1 MTVSQV
7 IARLVA
13 ALALAGLG
21 FGLAGCNTVRGF
33 GEDVNAA
40 GNALQ
45 RAAD

>member
-1 MTVSQV
+1 MTRSKL

-13 ALALAGLG
+13 VLALAGLG

-45 RAAD
+45 RAAE

>member
-1 MTVSQV
+1 MTASKF

-33 GEDVNAA
+33 GQDVNAA

>member
-1 MTVSQV
+1 VTASKI

-21 FGLAGCNTVRGF
+21 FGVAGCNTVRGF

-40 GNALQ
+40 GHALQ
-45 RAAD
+45 RAAE

>member
-1 MTVSQV
+1 MTASKL

-13 ALALAGLG
+13 VLALAGLG

>member
-1 MTVSQV
+1 VTVSKV

>member
-1 MTVSQV
+1 VTAAKL

-33 GEDVNAA
+33 GQDVNAA

>member
-1 MTVSQV
+1 VTASKV

-40 GNALQ
+40 GNALK

>member
-1 MTVSQV
+1 MTASKV
-7 IARLVA
+7 IARRLA
-13 ALALAGLG
+13 ALALAGLV

-33 GEDVNAA
+33 GQDVNAA

>member
-1 MTVSQV
+1 MTASKVV
-7 IARLVA
+7 ARLVA

-21 FGLAGCNTVRGF
+21 SGLAGCNTVQGF
-33 GEDVNAA
+33 GKDVNAA

>member
-1 MTVSQV
+1 MTASKR
-7 IARLVA
+7 IARLLA
-13 ALALAGLG
+13 ALAIAGLG

>member
-1 MTVSQV
+1 MTVSKV

-40 GNALQ
+40 GNALK

>member
-1 MTVSQV
+1 MTASKV

-21 FGLAGCNTVRGF
+21 FGLAGCNTVQGF

>member
-1 MTVSQV
+1 MTASKL

-21 FGLAGCNTVRGF
+21 VGLAGCNTVRGF
-33 GEDVNAA
+33 GQDVNAA

-45 RAAD
+45 RAAE

>member
-1 MTVSQV
+1 MTTSKV

-21 FGLAGCNTVRGF
+21 FGLAGCNTVQGF

>member
-1 MTVSQV
+1 MTASKV

-21 FGLAGCNTVRGF
+21 FGLAGCNTVHGF

>member
-1 MTVSQV
+1 VTASKL

-13 ALALAGLG
+13 ALAFAGLG

-33 GEDVNAA
+33 GQDVNAA

>member
-1 MTVSQV
+1 MTASKV

-13 ALALAGLG
+13 VLALAGLG

>member
-1 MTVSQV
+1 MTATKV

-40 GNALQ
+40 GNALK

>member
-1 MTVSQV
+1 MTASKI

-13 ALALAGLG
+13 VLALAGLG

-33 GEDVNAA
+33 GEDVHSA

>member
-1 MTVSQV
+1 MTASKV
-7 IARLVA
+7 IARLLA

-40 GNALQ
+40 GSALK
-45 RAAD
+45 RAAE

>member
-1 MTVSQV
+1 VTASKV

-21 FGLAGCNTVRGF
+21 AGLAGCNTVRGF

>member
-1 MTVSQV
+1 MTASKV

-21 FGLAGCNTVRGF
+21 FGLASCNTVRSF

-40 GNALQ
+40 GNALK